1 MKSDELHARA
11 TALGLHG
18 VLARWDELADVTW
31 VRELIEMEEAERH
44 RRGLE
49 RRLSNAHIG
58 RFKTITDFDWAWP
71 ARADRAAIEE
81 LFTLGFVTRKEN
93 VFLVG
98 PNGIGK
104 TMLAQNLAYTAMLR
118 GHTVR
123 FTTAS
128 EMLNDLA
135 TQDGARALQSAI
147 RRYSTPQ
154 ILVVDELGYLSYDN
168 RHADLLFEVVTR
180 RHEQKPIVIT
190 TNKPFAE
197 WNEVFPNAT
206 CVVTLVDRLVHRSE
220 IVQLDGRSYRLKEAE
235 ETAAKK
241 AAARKRG

>member
-1 MKSDELHARA
+1 MTSEGLQARA

-18 VLARWDELADVTW
+18 VLARWDELADAKW
-31 VRELIEMEEAERH
+31 VHELIEMEEAERH

-58 RFKTITDFDWAWP
+58 RFKPVTDFDWTWP
-71 ARADRAAIEE
+71 ARADRVAIEE

-135 TQDGARALQSAI
+135 AQDGARALQSAI

-154 ILVVDELGYLSYDN
+154 ILVVDELGYLNYDN